1 MAMKQS
7 KQPTYAYEDSQGRFL
22 SAEQQLKFLCPKSY
36 YERLKSEKVLQKRA
50 LQDLL
55 NHALELAFSY
65 WEQDRRITRDF
76 ERECDE
82 DRALNRGLVQFKTES
97 FTLQKGER
105 RRVQMWIDFMREL
118 PEETVNG
125 TRQLIQDS
133 LRFFRSS
140 RLKRPESPELREE
153 NSSGE
158 SGQ

>member
-1 MAMKQS
+1 MKQS
-7 KQPTYAYEDSQGRFL
+7 KQPDYIYEDSQERRL

-55 NHALELAFSY
+55 NHALELAFSS
-65 WEQDRRITRDF
+65 WEQDRRITQEF
-76 ERECDE
+76 ERES
-82 DRALNRGLVQFKTES
+82 ALDQALYIGQIQSKAEVFYLR
-97 FTLQKGER
+97 KGEYR
-105 RRVQMWIDFMREL
+105 WVQMWIDFLREL

-140 RLKRPESPELREE
+140 RLKRPESPKPQEE
-153 NSSGE
+153 DIDGKTRAE
-158 SGQ
+158 